1 MKNERNSKKDGLKK
15 YDSLYEFPLD
25 EIDYSN
31 I

>member
-1 MKNERNSKKDGLKK
+1 MNETAKKDGLKK

-31 I
+31 T